1 MLGTRGVP
9 AHYGGFE
16 TAVEEIG
23 RRLVERG
30 HEVVVYCRDTGDE
43 VAETYLGMELVHL
56 PAAHRKSLETL
67 SHTALSVSHLLAR
80 GRPCDAA
87 FVFNAANAPFIPP
100 LHARGVPVVVHVD
113 GLEWQRDKWQ
123 GAGRR
128 YYRVVEGLAV
138 RWADALIAD
147 AQGIADYY
155 ADEFGAP
162 TELITYGAPVQDEPG
177 TARLAELDLRPR
189 AYHLVVARFEPE
201 NHVREIV
208 MGYTRSASRH
218 PLVVVGSA
226 PYSNGYTAEVKELA
240 DADPRVRLLGGVWDQ
255 AQLDELYAN
264 SLTYLHGHSVGG
276 TNPSLLRAMGAG
288 TAVLAYDVVFN
299 RETLGDR
306 GWFFDRPATL
316 AALLDEAEAR
326 PDTLGDAGRALRE
339 RARRTYDWDD
349 VTARYEDL
357 AQRVA
362 AGETIRGRATGRRAR
377 PVVSRPSV
385 VT

>member
-1 MLGTRGVP
+1 M
-9 AHYGGFE
+9 
-16 TAVEEIG
+16 
-23 RRLVERG
+23 
-30 HEVVVYCRDTGDE
+30 
-43 VAETYLGMELVHL
+43 
-56 PAAHRKSLETL
+56 
-67 SHTALSVSHLLAR
+67 
-80 GRPCDAA
+80 
-87 FVFNAANAPFIPP
+87 
-100 LHARGVPVVVHVD
+100 
-113 GLEWQRDKWQ
+113 
-123 GAGRR
+123 
-128 YYRVVEGLAV
+128 
-138 RWADALIAD
+138 
-147 AQGIADYY
+147 
-155 ADEFGAP
+155 
-162 TELITYGAPVQDEPG
+162 
-177 TARLAELDLRPR
+177 
-189 AYHLVVARFEPE
+189 
-201 NHVREIV
+201 
-208 MGYTRSASRH
+208 
-218 PLVVVGSA
+218 VGSA
-226 PYSNGYTAEVKELA
+226 PYSNAYTAEVKRLA

-326 PDTLGDAGRALRE
+326 PDTLADAGRALRE

-349 VTARYEDL
+349 VTLRYEDL